1 MMFSWMGSAWRAH
14 HPHFVVPAGSATA
27 AETGASTQPEDVRA
41 GSPAPAAGMLNEL
54 SGAIAS
60 TRALV
65 SNFLDLLSLEARRA
79 GLALLWMAVWGLV
92 AAICVAA
99 AWLGVMAVL
108 VLWAVSLGFPPM
120 AAVISVTL
128 INFAAAVGLIC
139 ACVCLSRD
147 LLFSATR
154 RQVAGKSP
162 GTPLAP

>member
-1 MMFSWMGSAWRAH
+1 MMYSGMGGAWCAH
-14 HPHFVVPAGSATA
+14 RPHGVVPAEGGAAADELAQSKPAHDETRLPTA
-27 AETGASTQPEDVRA
+27 GVFD
-41 GSPAPAAGMLNEL
+41 EL

-99 AWLGVMAVL
+99 AWLGLMTVL
-108 VLWAVSLGFPPM
+108 VLWTVALGFSPM
-120 AAVISVTL
+120 AAVISVSL
-128 INFAAAVGLIC
+128 ANFVAAAGLIC

-147 LLFSATR
+147 LLFSASR

-162 GTPLAP
+162 GTLPAP

>member
-1 MMFSWMGSAWRAH
+1 MVSSGMGSAWRAH
-14 HPHFVVPAGSATA
+14 HSHFVVPAGSAA
-27 AETGASTQPEDVRA
+27 APETSASTQPEDVHA
-41 GSPAPAAGMLNEL
+41 GSPAPAAGMLDEL

-92 AAICVAA
+92 AAICIAA
-99 AWLGVMAVL
+99 AWLGLMTVL
-108 VLWAVSLGFPPM
+108 VLWTVSLGFSPM
-120 AAVISVTL
+120 AAVISVSL
-128 INFAAAVGLIC
+128 VNFVAAAGLIC
-139 ACVCLSRD
+139 ACACLSRD

-154 RQVAGKSP
+154 RQVAGKAP